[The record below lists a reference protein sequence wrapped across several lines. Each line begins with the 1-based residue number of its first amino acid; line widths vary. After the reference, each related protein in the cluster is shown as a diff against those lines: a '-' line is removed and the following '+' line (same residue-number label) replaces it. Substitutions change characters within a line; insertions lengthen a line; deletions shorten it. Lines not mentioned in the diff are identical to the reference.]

1 MTRPVQLSDADL
13 RAHLAPPGNPLRI
26 FASPLAWRSV
36 LYCLTSMVAGLAAL
50 VAGIVGVLVLPLVTW
65 VTANVERVR
74 LVVLGLPR
82 LSPLPRSRV
91 RHPWDLRGLKD
102 GNLSVWG
109 ITVLFGLIDLVP
121 GTAWAGAVSSLIRSL
136 VIVYSAPAAP
146 LDRVLSVVGLLLVV
160 MGGLYG
166 AWALASAQ
174 ALVIDLQL
182 RPYSELSRKVDEL
195 TTSRREL
202 VDVFAAERRRIE
214 QDLHDGAQQHLVLLA
229 MHLGE
234 ADYALDQGRPDDARA
249 ALELARG
256 SVEAAMTSLRDT
268 VRGIHPQILTD
279 RGLAAAVRELA
290 ERQPMPVRVEISGS
304 AEPGEQLTL
313 AAYYL
318 VSEAFTNIVKHS
330 GASAAAVRLVLA
342 DPLEVEVYDDGRG
355 GAVVRPGHGLSG
367 LVERARAVGGDC
379 WLTSPPGGPTL
390 VRATFPNPKERR

>member
-1 MTRPVQLSDADL
+1 MTVRTQLSDADL

-36 LYCLTSMVAGLAAL
+36 GYCLTSMVVGLLAL
-50 VAGIVGVLVLPLVTW
+50 FAGIVGILVLPLVTW
-65 VTANVERVR
+65 ATANVERVR
-74 LVVLGLPR
+74 LVILGLPR
-82 LSPLPRSRV
+82 LSPLPRTRV
-91 RHPWDLRGLKD
+91 RHPWDLRGLRD

-121 GTAWAGAVSSLIRSL
+121 GLVWAAVVSTLGQAVAGSTRPTATVLDGAL
-136 VIVYSAPAAP
+136 P
-146 LDRVLSVVGLLLVV
+146 LAGLLLVL

-182 RPYSELSRKVDEL
+182 RPSSELHRKVDEL

-202 VDVFAAERRRIE
+202 VEVFAAERRRIE
-214 QDLHDGAQQHLVLLA
+214 QDLHDGAQQHLVLLS

-234 ADYALDQGRPDDARA
+234 ADFALDHDRPDEARA
-249 ALELARG
+249 ALDAARG
-256 SVEAAMTSLRDT
+256 AVEASLVSLRST
-268 VRGIHPQILTD
+268 VRGIHPQILID

-290 ERQPMPVRVEISGS
+290 ERQPVPVRVEVTGD
-304 AEPGEQLTL
+304 AEPAEHLAL

-330 GASAAAVRLVLA
+330 GAGAATVRLGLA

-355 GAVVRPGHGLSG
+355 GAEVRPGHGLSG
-367 LVERARAVGGDC
+367 LVERARAFGGDT
-379 WLTSPPGGPTL
+379 WVTSPPGGPTRI
-390 VRATFPNPKERR
+390 RASFPEAVPR